1 MQKKRAK
8 NSEAPEVTVK
18 YYLNNAKLL
27 PEVLKSIE
35 KKRLSNEL
43 ATMLMM
49 LTRKYANRP
58 CFSNYTYKEDMIAEA
73 LANLCQN
80 ALKFDPSRSVSPNPF
95 AFYTSCINNSF
106 LQFLNV
112 EKRHR
117 KIRDKMLVDIGEN
130 PSFSFLEEHK
140 SQQGDAAEFRTEIN
154 DLKEQIVEAK
164 ARIAQEEI
172 DRIAQKAEAD
182 AEKLA
187 LEEQQLLESSL
198 LNFEVE
204 ETIDETKKE
213 SSTESSTEES

>member
-8 NSEAPEVTVK
+8 NSNTPEVTVK

-27 PEVLKSIE
+27 PEVLESIE

-43 ATMLMM
+43 ASMLMM

-58 CFSNYTYKEDMIAEA
+58 CFYNYTYREDMIAEA

-80 ALKFDPSRSVSPNPF
+80 ALKFDPSRSPSPNPF

-130 PSFSFLEEHK
+130 PSFSFIEEHK
-140 SQQGDAAEFRTEIN
+140 SQQGEGSEFRTELN
-154 DLKEQIVEAK
+154 ELKDQITEAR
-164 ARIAQEEI
+164 ARTIQEEI

-182 AEKLA
+182 AERVILELA
-187 LEEQQLLESSL
+187 EAEALLLASSL
-198 LNFEVE
+198 VSFE
-204 ETIDETKKE
+204 ETI
-213 SSTESSTEES
+213 EENEKAIAL